1 MSAAPLLRGRLS
13 GALRVPGSK
22 SVTNRALLAAACAP
36 GESLLLNPLESSDTR
51 ALAAAL
57 RLLGA
62 EIFSEG
68 VGWRVRGPLRPRGDS
83 APELVVLVG
92 DAGTP
97 ARILAALLAA
107 VPGRFVLDGSPRM
120 RERPMSPLFEAIR
133 TLGGEIRCL
142 AREGFLPAAI
152 RGGTL
157 HGGRVAI
164 RGDVSSQFLSA
175 LQLVSPL
182 VPGGVT
188 LDVTGPVV
196 SGAYL
201 ALTRRVLE
209 GFGASPGAG
218 YRPARF
224 RVPGDDSAACFPIAG
239 ALVSGGRVTVR
250 GLARDSEQP
259 DAEFRAWAVRAGG
272 VLAWETSAGGEES
285 LVAAGPPGG
294 ARELRPMDVDVDA
307 APDAAL
313 PLAAALAFADGT
325 STLSGVARLRDKESD
340 RLAAAVDL
348 LARAGASASAGEN
361 ADGAPVLSIAGRSG
375 APRAASFAAHGE
387 PRVAMSAAV
396 LALALPAG
404 SMLDDPACVG
414 KSWPGFWDAWNP
426 LARS

>member
-1 MSAAPLLRGRLS
+1 
-13 GALRVPGSK
+13 
-22 SVTNRALLAAACAP
+22 
-36 GESLLLNPLESSDTR
+36 
-51 ALAAAL
+51 
-57 RLLGA
+57 
-62 EIFSEG
+62 
-68 VGWRVRGPLRPRGDS
+68 
-83 APELVVLVG
+83 
-92 DAGTP
+92 
-97 ARILAALLAA
+97 
-107 VPGRFVLDGSPRM
+107 M

-133 TLGGEIRCL
+133 ALGGEVTCL
-142 AREGFLPAAI
+142 AREGFLPVAI

-209 GFGASPGAG
+209 GFGASPGG
-218 YRPARF
+218 GCRPARF

-272 VLAWETSAGGEES
+272 VLAWETAADGEES

-294 ARELRPMDVDVDA
+294 ARDLRPMDVDVDA

-325 STLSGVARLRDKESD
+325 STLTGVARLTEKESD
-340 RLAAAVDL
+340 RLAAAGDL
-348 LARAGASASAGEN
+348 LARAGASAGAGES

-375 APRAASFAAHGE
+375 VPRAAAFAAHGDH
-387 PRVAMSAAV
+387 RVAMSAAV

-404 SMLDDPACVG
+404 STLDDPACVG
-414 KSWPGFWDAWNP
+414 KSWPLFWDAWNP
-426 LARS
+426 LVAS

>member
-1 MSAAPLLRGRLS
+1 MSGAALLSGRLS

-22 SVTNRALLAAACAP
+22 SVTNRALFAAACAD
-36 GESLLLNPLESSDTR
+36 GESVLLNPLESSDTR

-57 RLLGA
+57 RSLGA
-62 EIFSEG
+62 EILLEG
-68 VGWRVRGPLRPRGDS
+68 AGWRVRGPLRPRGDS
-83 APELVVLVG
+83 AGEVRIDIG

-97 ARILAALLAA
+97 ARFLSALLAA

-157 HGGRVAI
+157 RGGRVTI

-188 LDVTGPVV
+188 LDVTGPVA
-196 SGAYL
+196 SAAYL

-209 GFGASPGAG
+209 AFEASPGAG
-218 YRPARF
+218 YRPSRY
-224 RVPGDDSAACFPIAG
+224 RVEGDDSAACFPLAG

-250 GLARDSEQP
+250 GLSRESEQP
-259 DAEFRAWAVRAGG
+259 DAAFRGWASGAGG
-272 VLAWETSAGGEES
+272 VLEWDTAPDGEES
-285 LVAAGPPGG
+285 LTVSGPAGG
-294 ARELRPMDVDVDA
+294 ARALRPMDLDVDA

-313 PLAAALAFADGT
+313 PLAAALAFADGASRLT
-325 STLSGVARLRDKESD
+325 GVARLREKESD
-340 RLAAAVDL
+340 RLAAAIDL
-348 LARAGASASAGEN
+348 LTRAGASARVGRDA
-361 ADGAPVLSIAGRSG
+361 AGAPVLTISGRGG
-375 APRAASFAAHGE
+375 APRAAAFVAHGDH
-387 PRVAMSAAV
+387 RVAMSAAV
-396 LALALPAG
+396 LALALPA
-404 SMLDDPACVG
+404 SSTVDDPACVA
-414 KSWPGFWDAWNP
+414 KSWPGFWEAWRP
-426 LARS
+426 LVG

>member
-1 MSAAPLLRGRLS
+1 LSGAALLSGRLS

-22 SVTNRALLAAACAP
+22 SVTNRALLAAACAD

-51 ALAAAL
+51 ALAEAL

-83 APELVVLVG
+83 APEQVVDVG

-97 ARILAALLAA
+97 ARFLSVLLAA

-157 HGGRVAI
+157 RGGRVTI

-182 VPGGVT
+182 VSGGVT
-188 LDVTGPVV
+188 LDVTGPVA
-196 SGAYL
+196 SAAYL
-201 ALTRRVLE
+201 VLTRRVLE
-209 GFGASPGAG
+209 GFGASPGGG
-218 YRPARF
+218 YRPARY
-224 RVPGDDSAACFPIAG
+224 RVEGDDSAACFPLAG
-239 ALVSGGRVTVR
+239 ALVSSGRVTVR
-250 GLARDSEQP
+250 GVTRDSGQP
-259 DAEFRAWAVRAGG
+259 DAAFRGWAVAAGG
-272 VLAWETSAGGEES
+272 VLEWNTAPDGEES
-285 LVAAGPPGG
+285 LTVSGPAGG
-294 ARELRPMDVDVDA
+294 ARALRPMVLDVDA

-313 PLAAALAFADGT
+313 PLATALAFADGT
-325 STLSGVARLRDKESD
+325 SRLTGVARLREKESD
-340 RLAAAVDL
+340 RLATAVDL
-348 LARAGASASAGEN
+348 LTRAGASARAGRDE
-361 ADGAPVLSIAGRSG
+361 AGAPVLEISGRG
-375 APRAASFAAHGE
+375 GEPRAAAFVAHGDH
-387 PRVAMSAAV
+387 RVAMSAAV

-404 SMLDDPACVG
+404 STVDDPSCVA
-414 KSWPGFWDAWNP
+414 KSWPGFWEAWAP
-426 LARS
+426 LVG

>member
-1 MSAAPLLRGRLS
+1 LI
-13 GALRVPGSK
+13 
-22 SVTNRALLAAACAP
+22 
-36 GESLLLNPLESSDTR
+36 D
-51 ALAAAL
+51 
-57 RLLGA
+57 
-62 EIFSEG
+62 
-68 VGWRVRGPLRPRGDS
+68 
-83 APELVVLVG
+83 VG

-97 ARILAALLAA
+97 ARFLSALLPA
-107 VPGRFVLDGSPRM
+107 VPGRYRLDGSARM

-133 TLGGEIRCL
+133 NLGGQVTCL
-142 AREGFLPAAI
+142 GREGHLPVAI

-157 HGGRVAI
+157 RGGRVAI

-209 GFGASPGAG
+209 GFAASPGGG

-239 ALVSGGRVTVR
+239 ALVSGGRVTVH

-259 DAEFRAWAVRAGG
+259 DAEFRAWAARAGG
-272 VLAWETSAGGEES
+272 VLAWETAADGEES
-285 LVAAGPPGG
+285 LVASGPGGG
-294 ARELRPMDVDVDA
+294 ARDLRPMDLDVDA

-313 PLAAALAFADGT
+313 PLAAALAFANGT

-348 LARAGASASAGEN
+348 LARSGASVSAGED

-375 APRAASFAAHGE
+375 APRAAAFAAHGDH
-387 PRVAMSAAV
+387 RVAMSAAV

-404 SMLDDPACVG
+404 STLDDPACVG

-426 LARS
+426 LVSS

>member
-1 MSAAPLLRGRLS
+1 M
-13 GALRVPGSK
+13 
-22 SVTNRALLAAACAP
+22 
-36 GESLLLNPLESSDTR
+36 
-51 ALAAAL
+51 
-57 RLLGA
+57 
-62 EIFSEG
+62 
-68 VGWRVRGPLRPRGDS
+68 RGPLRPGGDS
-83 APELVVLVG
+83 ASELAIDVG

-97 ARILAALLAA
+97 ARFLSALLPA
-107 VPGRFVLDGSPRM
+107 VPGRYRLDGSARM

-133 TLGGEIRCL
+133 SLGGQVTCL
-142 AREGFLPAAI
+142 GREGHLPVAI

-157 HGGRVAI
+157 RGGRVAI
-164 RGDVSSQFLSA
+164 RGDVSSQFISA

-182 VPGGVT
+182 VPGGVA

-201 ALTRRVLE
+201 ALTRGVLE
-209 GFGASPGAG
+209 AFGAVPGGG
-218 YRPARF
+218 YRASRY

-250 GLARDSEQP
+250 GLARDSGQP

-272 VLAWETSAGGEES
+272 VLAWETAADGEES

-294 ARELRPMDVDVDA
+294 ARDLKPMDVDVDA

-325 STLSGVARLRDKESD
+325 STLTGVARLTEKESD

-348 LARAGASASAGEN
+348 LVRAGASAGAGEN
-361 ADGAPVLSIAGRSG
+361 AGGAPVLSIAGAGG
-375 APRAASFAAHGE
+375 APRAAAFAAHGDH
-387 PRVAMSAAV
+387 RVAMSAAV

-404 SMLDDPACVG
+404 STLDDPACVG
-414 KSWPGFWDAWNP
+414 KSWPLFWDAWNP
-426 LARS
+426 LVGS